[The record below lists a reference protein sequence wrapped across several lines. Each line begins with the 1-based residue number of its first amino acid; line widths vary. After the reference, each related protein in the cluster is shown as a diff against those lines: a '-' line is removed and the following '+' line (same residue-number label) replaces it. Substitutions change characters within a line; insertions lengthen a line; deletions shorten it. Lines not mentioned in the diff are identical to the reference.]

1 MLLFIRISSLDE
13 QILCRI
19 SSFYCIPA
27 YDMRLFK
34 ILRDDMHEGKNK
46 LLGIKLQI

>member
-1 MLLFIRISSLDE
+1 MSYFFILL
-13 QILCRI
+13 
-19 SSFYCIPA
+19 YTA